1 MPKEVKRPK
10 MIGLL
15 GLGFMFVWCISIL
28 YLLPFIHHHHWM
40 MQAFGW
46 ISALIV
52 TTTNIGL
59 AFYMTWLEGHVWPR
73 KKDPYNGY
81 YE

>member
-1 MPKEVKRPK
+1 
-10 MIGLL
+10 
-15 GLGFMFVWCISIL
+15 
-28 YLLPFIHHHHWM
+28 M